1 MASNSQIEVYSLS
14 LEEFQSR
21 FKELFDISIAKM
33 PEIRTWNKVYQF
45 NIEGQ
50 SFYIEIKEGNLR
62 IVEGTHPNP
71 IATLSMSRDTLAKI
85 LRGELDA
92 MRAFMMR
99 QMTITGNVF
108 DTVNLKKII
117 DVGLGKA

>member
-1 MASNSQIEVYSLS
+1 LS